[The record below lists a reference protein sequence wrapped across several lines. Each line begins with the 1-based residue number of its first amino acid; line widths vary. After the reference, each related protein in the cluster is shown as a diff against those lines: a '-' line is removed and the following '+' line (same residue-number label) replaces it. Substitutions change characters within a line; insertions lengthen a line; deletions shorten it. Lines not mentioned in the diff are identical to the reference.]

1 MCSNAAS
8 FELSWPLAK
17 KKAPLKQ
24 LLPQIA
30 KIDIFKK
37 ISSLLKTHFEF
48 YFHFSGLCSIV
59 NVIL

>member
-1 MCSNAAS
+1 MFSNAAS
-8 FELSWPLAK
+8 FKISWPLA

-37 ISSLLKTHFEF
+37 ISSLLKTLFEF
-48 YFHFSGLCSIV
+48 YFHFSGLWSIV